1 MNRGKSK
8 QALRYLLGGLMMKKA
23 LIALLAAALCMS
35 MLVALAGCGTDENKE
50 EAKQAMIE
58 GDGYMD
64 AAREQQALLQEKQNE
79 LTASFMA
86 GDTSVMAEVTGEE
99 AQAEFK
105 AILDDMQAELDAAEQ
120 AYTSIMEIEGVQDY
134 KDYANKMIEAIGK
147 YGDWLQAA
155 QTLLGSVADIL
166 ANLPPGQMPDVTQLA
181 NMPEIGVVTSAINE
195 AEGLIKEADQIKL
208 DKDL

>member
-58 GDGYMD
+58 GD
-64 AAREQQALLQEKQNE
+64 
-79 LTASFMA
+79 
-86 GDTSVMAEVTGEE
+86 
-99 AQAEFK
+99 
-105 AILDDMQAELDAAEQ
+105 
-120 AYTSIMEIEGVQDY
+120 TSIMEIEGVQDY